1 MNMIQVLKLSVLGL
15 SSKLFNLWMSGI
27 FVPQEKIGNLMTSL
41 PSASWKV
48 AVLKNPMPVLC

>member
-1 MNMIQVLKLSVLGL
+1 MIQVLKLSVLGL